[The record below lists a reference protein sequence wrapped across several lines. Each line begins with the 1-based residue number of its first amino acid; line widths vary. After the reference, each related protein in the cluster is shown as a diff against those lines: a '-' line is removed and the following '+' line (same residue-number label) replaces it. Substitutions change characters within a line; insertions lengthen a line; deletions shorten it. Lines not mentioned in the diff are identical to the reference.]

1 MMAGPEAPRRPKL
14 SLQIKPAV
22 TSQVRTRKSALAN
35 ANPRSPTTFNTL
47 SNVYVTAIERSTPVQ
62 STPITAIKTQHQ
74 QPLRLQTDLSAF
86 KDHQHRAQSPFAA
99 TYPDTPLSAN
109 PISPASQSMD
119 LVFPSQQMT
128 ATPPLSAGPT
138 EPSGPKPFNFAS
150 VETTTNTISVPQSP
164 AQARR
169 RAIYG
174 AFGSM
179 AKAAA
184 PYSHNRA
191 LHSILRNSPLPPSS
205 AAAVSPSSPR
215 RQSRRLQEKA
225 ARRVGYESP
234 LTQTITTEKYT
245 HSHIELLAAGDDDE
259 TSSPYTPSP
268 VAGGAEDSEMMLD
281 LVMMSYPGD
290 GTENTRDGGQTP
302 GPFEEMRRRM
312 TTLGAGM
319 IGSDQRREAALSP
332 RSDGGVRKNRHQ
344 RRRKEK
350 KRKWVWTI
358 GNQEED
364 NNDNGKDEE
373 DNEGKESGAI
383 RAIREAG
390 ASTSTSTSTSMPIAA
405 EQGAARAVPLLPAPL
420 PPPRRRSVNFG
431 DSGNSQ
437 RGHSNSRKA
446 ETPEPVTAILRTSAE
461 QHHHLLEQPPCDS
474 SDVTVED
481 HHDHHM
487 DVDMSD
493 DAAGSSGVD
502 GDENRSGSNN
512 TTATTPLSMD
522 LDPSPDIDIDI
533 NINVDMMKKPTE
545 TKQGPAAMA
554 APTSPPTLV
563 VKTEDWRGLG
573 SLSSDQ
579 DTGSRR
585 DTPIPP
591 DLVTSE

>member
-22 TSQVRTRKSALAN
+22 TSQARTRKSALAH

-62 STPITAIKTQHQ
+62 STPITAINTQQQ

-99 TYPDTPLSAN
+99 SYPDTPLSAN
-109 PISPASQSMD
+109 PISPAQSMD
-119 LVFPSQQMT
+119 IVFPSQQMT

-138 EPSGPKPFNFAS
+138 EPAGPKPFSFANADA
-150 VETTTNTISVPQSP
+150 TTNTISVPQSP

-205 AAAVSPSSPR
+205 ATAVSPLSPR

-234 LTQTITTEKYT
+234 LTQTIITEKYT
-245 HSHIELLAAGDDDE
+245 HSHIELLAATDDDE

-268 VAGGAEDSEMMLD
+268 VAAGVEDSEMMLD
-281 LVMMSYPGD
+281 FVMMSYPGD

-312 TTLGAGM
+312 TTLGTGV
-319 IGSDQRREAALSP
+319 IGSDQKREAALSP

-358 GNQEED
+358 GNQGDDID
-364 NNDNGKDEE
+364 NSKDDEE
-373 DNEGKESGAI
+373 EGEEGEESGSI
-383 RAIREAG
+383 RAIREAT
-390 ASTSTSTSTSMPIAA
+390 ASTSTSIPIAA
-405 EQGAARAVPLLPAPL
+405 EQGNARAVPLLPPPL
-420 PPPRRRSVNFG
+420 PPSRRRSVG
-431 DSGNSQ
+431 DGGNSQ
-437 RGHSNSRKA
+437 DGNSNRNSNSRKA
-446 ETPEPVTAILRTSAE
+446 ETPEPVTAILRTSVE
-461 QHHHLLEQPPCDS
+461 QHRHLLEPPSKS
-474 SDVTVED
+474 SDATAAD
-481 HHDHHM
+481 HHHDQDM

-493 DAAGSSGVD
+493 DAAGSND
-502 GDENRSGSNN
+502 GDEDGDRIGNGKDSSR
-512 TTATTPLSMD
+512 TAATTPYSMD
-522 LDPSPDIDIDI
+522 VDPNPDIH
-533 NINVDMMKKPTE
+533 MMKTPIATERAAAATPTKP
-545 TKQGPAAMA
+545 PV
-554 APTSPPTLV
+554 LV
-563 VKTEDWRGLG
+563 VKTEDRLGLG
-573 SLSSDQ
+573 SLASDQ
-579 DTGSRR
+579 DTGSRRR

-591 DLVTSE
+591 DLVTGE